1 MLRYSPARIA
11 LWGVVLGSSMCLLT
25 GVGARAAEPKKAVEP
40 KKTDAKKTEP
50 KSSFG
55 SGAEG
60 VNTTTG
66 KVVSVGPLSVELS
79 GDGRNVTFYTTKK
92 SSDIVPLLSQLAP
105 PDNVTITWAQ
115 KSGRK
120 WIQKIEGSDTVEG
133 TVAVRNDLGLVVV
146 PDNGGPQVVYFP
158 WAGATPEELAKLD
171 KKAMKQISRVKVGDE
186 VRMTWEISDAK
197 RITEMKVLE
206 RAPGQKN
213 PRAAAKQGHLH
224 YSGPSAAGIIGRA
237 RRMVKQ

>member
-1 MLRYSPARIA
+1 
-11 LWGVVLGSSMCLLT
+11 
-25 GVGARAAEPKKAVEP
+25 
-40 KKTDAKKTEP
+40 
-50 KSSFG
+50 
-55 SGAEG
+55 
-60 VNTTTG
+60 
-66 KVVSVGPLSVELS
+66 
-79 GDGRNVTFYTTKK
+79 
-92 SSDIVPLLSQLAP
+92 
-105 PDNVTITWAQ
+105 
-115 KSGRK
+115 
-120 WIQKIEGSDTVEG
+120 
-133 TVAVRNDLGLVVV
+133 VVV